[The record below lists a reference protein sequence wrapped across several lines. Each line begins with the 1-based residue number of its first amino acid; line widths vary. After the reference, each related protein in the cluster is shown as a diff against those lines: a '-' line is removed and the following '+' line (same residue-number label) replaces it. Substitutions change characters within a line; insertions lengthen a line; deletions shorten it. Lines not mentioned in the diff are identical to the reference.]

1 MIKVRNIHK
10 AFGDNPILRGIDLTV
25 AKGQVVVILG
35 PSGSGKTTL
44 LRCLNGLE
52 LPQQGNID
60 FDGAAPLHIDFS
72 RKISKADMLALRRK
86 SGMVFQQYNLFPH
99 KTALENV
106 MEGPLVVQK
115 RPEATVRAE
124 AQALLAKVGLGDK
137 ADLYPF
143 QLSGGQ
149 QQRVGIA
156 RAMAIAPELML
167 FDEPTSALD
176 PELVQGVLQTMKA
189 LAEDGW
195 TMVVVTHE
203 IQFARDVADHVVLM
217 DGGVIVEQGSPEAM
231 FQNPLQA
238 LTRSFLRQIQHYT
251 GKCFCWLPHR

>member
-52 LPQQGNID
+52 LPQQGSID

-72 RKISKADMLALRRK
+72 RKISNADMLAVRRK

-231 FQNPLQA
+231 FQNPQQA
-238 LTRSFLRQIQHYT
+238 LTRSFLRQIQH
-251 GKCFCWLPHR
+251 